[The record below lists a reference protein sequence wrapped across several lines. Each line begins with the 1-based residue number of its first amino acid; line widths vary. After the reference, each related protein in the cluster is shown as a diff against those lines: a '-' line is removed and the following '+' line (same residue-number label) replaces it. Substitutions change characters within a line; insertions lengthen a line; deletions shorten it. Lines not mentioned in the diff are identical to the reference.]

1 MDLLTVLRERIDGD
15 VSTDREAREEC
26 SRDASVFCV
35 YPELV
40 VYPRHARDV
49 QTIVRTAQEA
59 RSEGHDVT
67 LTARS
72 AGTCMT
78 GGPLSE
84 SIVVEMTRYMNELV
98 AVKPDVPE
106 ATAQPG
112 LFYRDFEAATLEH
125 DLLLP
130 SYPASREICTVGGM
144 LLNNAAGE
152 NTLAYGQT
160 VDYVRGVKMVLR
172 DGEECTFGELP
183 LSELEQKKQQ
193 DSAEGEIYR
202 QLHDLFEAHYD
213 TIKQAEPQVSKNSS
227 GYLLW
232 RAYDR
237 EREVIDLAK
246 LIAGSQGTFGI
257 VTEVTYALIR
267 PKHHRRLLVLFL
279 PDVDELAE
287 VTNTLREYQP
297 ESIESYDDQTFSI
310 ALRFFP
316 DLVTHMKGNLFRL
329 GIGFLPEFFMAVTG
343 GIPKMVILAEFTA
356 DTPEEAVTQ
365 AEDAQAALQQYTV
378 QSKIA
383 RTERAMRKYWLFRRE
398 SFNLLRQ
405 HISGKRTAPI
415 IEDVVVRPEDL
426 PTYLPELYEILGD
439 YSDRMVY
446 TVAGHVGNGNFHII
460 PLMNFQQPNLQ
471 ATFRDI
477 CDRVHELT
485 FSYGGSMSAE
495 HNDGLIRTPYLPQ
508 MYGDE
513 VYELFQHTK
522 AIFDPDTLFNPHK
535 KVDCSWNF
543 AMERVDI
550 PADASTADEN
560 ASQSILDRL
569 SITLSWWQAAI
580 YELALLTLGILIGG
594 YWPSFASYS
603 APLLWLIFFLA
614 SGYIL
619 FLWIKQLRQTYTKDR

>member
-1 MDLLTVLRERIDGD
+1 MDLLTTLRERIDGD
-15 VSTDREAREEC
+15 VSAEHEAREEC

-40 VYPRHARDV
+40 VYPRNSQDV
-49 QTIVRTAQEA
+49 QAIVRTAQEA
-59 RSEGHDVT
+59 RANGHDVS

-78 GGPLSE
+78 GGPLTE
-84 SIVVEMTRYMNELV
+84 SIVIEMTRYMNELV
-98 AVKPDVPE
+98 AVRPDEME

-160 VDYVRGVKMVLR
+160 VDYVKGVKMVLH
-172 DGEECTFGELP
+172 DGEEYTFGELP
-183 LSELEQKKQQ
+183 LDLLEEKKQH
-193 DSAEGEIYR
+193 DTAEGAVYR
-202 QLHDLFEAHYD
+202 QLHELFEEHYE
-213 TIKQAEPQVSKNSS
+213 TIKQAEPSVSKNSS

-237 EREVIDLAK
+237 ERGVINVAK

-257 VTEVTYALIR
+257 VTEVTYSLIE

-287 VTNTLREYQP
+287 VTNTLREYGP

-316 DLVTHMKGNLFRL
+316 DLVAHMKGNLFRL

-356 DTPEEAVTQ
+356 DTPEEAVRQ
-365 AEDAQAALQQYTV
+365 AEEAQAALNSYTL

-383 RTERAMRKYWLFRRE
+383 RTERSMRKYWLFRRE

-426 PTYLPELYEILGD
+426 PTYLPELYNILGD

-460 PLMNFQQPNLQ
+460 PLMDFHQPRLKD
-471 ATFRDI
+471 TFRDI

-485 FSYGGSMSAE
+485 FAYNGSMSAE

-508 MYGDE
+508 MYGDD
-513 VYELFQHTK
+513 VYGLFRRTK
-522 AIFDPDTLFNPHK
+522 EIFDPAYLFNPHK
-535 KVDCSWNF
+535 KVNCSWEY

-550 PADASTADEN
+550 PEETSTAARND
-560 ASQSILDRL
+560 SRSILDRL
-569 SITLSWWQAAI
+569 SITLQWWQAAI
-580 YELALLTLGILIGG
+580 YELALLTLGILIG
-594 YWPSFASYS
+594 SYAPVYVS
-603 APLLWLIFFLA
+603 YIEPLLWIIFFVA
-614 SGYIL
+614 TAYIL
-619 FLWIKQLRQTYTKDR
+619 FLWLRQIRKAAKR